1 VSMADFRI
9 NLYQNLSTL
18 LSAGLPILRALHTV
32 QNNASRR
39 WKKHL
44 SEIEREVSGGY
55 ELSESMSRRPR
66 YFAKLDITLTKIG
79 EQTGQLAEVLNSL
92 SQWYELRR
100 KLKRLIIAD
109 LAYPIFII
117 HLAAFILP
125 IPLIAL
131 SGMDWSTYFPRVLT
145 ILSFFY
151 GPVILIGLICRFFPQ
166 QGLVRRVFDELFLRI
181 PMLGSALRY
190 LAIGRFCYTFSIMY
204 KAGVPII
211 ECALLSHES
220 CGNEAIK
227 HRLKGGYD
235 AARNG
240 TPMSQGFSQNL
251 DVEFLELWNIGEESG
266 NLDNASEKL
275 GQIYLDKAR
284 FRFELIANWLPKL
297 FYFGLMGIMAYIILK
312 LFSQIYGSLPT
323 QF

>member
-1 VSMADFRI
+1 MADFRI
-9 NLYQNLSTL
+9 NFYQNLSTL

-32 QNNASRR
+32 QNSASGR

-44 SEIEREVSGGY
+44 SEIEREVGGGY

-66 YFAKLDITLTKIG
+66 YFANLDISLTRIG

-92 SQWYELRR
+92 SEWYELRR
-100 KLKRLIIAD
+100 KLKRLIISG
-109 LAYPIFII
+109 LTYPVFVI
-117 HLAAFILP
+117 HVAAFILP
-125 IPLIAL
+125 IPVIAL
-131 SGMDWSTYFPRVLT
+131 SGMDWSTYLPRVLN

-151 GPVILIGLICRFFPQ
+151 VPVFFFYLLCRLFPRH
-166 QGLVRRVFDELFLRI
+166 GSVRRIFDELFLRI
-181 PMLGSALRY
+181 PLLGSALRC
-190 LAIGRFCYTFSIMY
+190 LAMGRFCYTFSIMY

-220 CGNEAIK
+220 CGNEAVK

-240 TPMSQGFSQNL
+240 TPMSQGFGRNL
-251 DVEFLELWNIGEESG
+251 DAEFLELWNIGEESG
-266 NLDNASEKL
+266 NLDKASEKL

-284 FRFELIANWLPKL
+284 FRFELIASWAPKL
-297 FYFGLMGIMAYIILK
+297 VYFSIMGVMAYMIIK

>member
-1 VSMADFRI
+1 MADFRI

-32 QNNASRR
+32 QNNASGR

-44 SEIEREVSGGY
+44 AQIEQEVGGGY
-55 ELSESMSRRPR
+55 ELSEAMSRRPR
-66 YFAKLDITLTKIG
+66 YFARLDISLTKIG

-92 SQWYELRR
+92 AEWYELRR
-100 KLKRLIIAD
+100 KLKHLIYAG
-109 LAYPIFII
+109 LAYPVFII
-117 HLAAFILP
+117 HVAALILP

-131 SGMDWSTYFPRVLT
+131 SGMDWSTYLPRVLN

-151 GPVILIGLICRFFPQ
+151 VPVIFMYLICRLFPRE
-166 QGLVRRVFDELFLRI
+166 GAVRRIFDELFLGI
-181 PMLGSALRY
+181 PLIGSALRC
-190 LAIGRFCYTFSIMY
+190 LAMGRFCYTFSIMY

-227 HRLKGGYD
+227 RRLKGGYD

-240 TPMSQGFSQNL
+240 TPMSQGFNQNL
-251 DVEFLELWNIGEESG
+251 DTEFLELWNIGEESG
-266 NLDNASEKL
+266 NLDKTSEKL
-275 GQIYLDKAR
+275 GQIYIDKAR
-284 FRFELIANWLPKL
+284 FRFELIANWAPKL
-297 FYFGLMGIMAYIILK
+297 VYFSIMGVMAYMIIK
-312 LFSQIYGSLPT
+312 LFSQIYSSIPT
-323 QF
+323 EF